1 MRVTFNELAE
11 RELNEAAQY
20 YELEQPGLGRAF
32 LTDARRCVDA
42 VVDHPHAGHP
52 VLGTVRRRLCHRF
65 PYALLYTVVGMKS
78 ASSRS

>member
-1 MRVTFNELAE
+1 VRVTFNELAE

-52 VLGTVRRRLCHRF
+52 VLGTVRRRCATGFLTRCST
-65 PYALLYTVVGMKS
+65 PS
-78 ASSRS
+78 